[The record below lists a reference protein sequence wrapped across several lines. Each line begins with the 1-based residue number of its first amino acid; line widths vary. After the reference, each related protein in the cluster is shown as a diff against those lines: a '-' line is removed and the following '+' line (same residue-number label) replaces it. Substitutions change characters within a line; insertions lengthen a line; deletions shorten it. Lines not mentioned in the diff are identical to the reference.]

1 MQDFNE
7 MEFSLTERIV
17 SGDVAAFDEMF
28 RRCYPSLLS
37 YALQI
42 VDAKDAEDVVQ
53 DVFVWVWSHRKV
65 LPAALGGAKLRY
77 YLLRSVYNGCLNKK
91 RHIDV
96 DSTSREWF
104 RWRMEQA
111 YTAYDPDNDP
121 IIRKLY
127 SEDLG
132 QLLNDAIDSLPRR
145 CREVFILSHIEGI
158 SNKRIAEILGISL
171 STVENHIYNALKS
184 LRNKLK

>member
-17 SGDVAAFDEMF
+17 CGDVAAFDEMF
-28 RRCYPSLLS
+28 RRCYSSLLS

-53 DVFVWVWSHRKV
+53 DVFVWVWSHRKM

-91 RHIDV
+91 RHTDV

-121 IIRKLY
+121 VIRKLY
-127 SEDLG
+127 SEDLSYLVHARKRLKRLHAHVAQVSCG
-132 QLLNDAIDSLPRR
+132 IAQRPCTAAHSYAELACALL
-145 CREVFILSHIEGI
+145 C
-158 SNKRIAEILGISL
+158 
-171 STVENHIYNALKS
+171 
-184 LRNKLK
+184 KL

>member
-1 MQDFNE
+1 MLPPSQKKKNPIYNSF
-7 MEFSLTERIV
+7 FFIFYFGTE
-17 SGDVAAFDEMF
+17 
-28 RRCYPSLLS
+28 
-37 YALQI
+37 
-42 VDAKDAEDVVQ
+42 VVL
-53 DVFVWVWSHRKV
+53 K
-65 LPAALGGAKLRY
+65 
-77 YLLRSVYNGCLNKK
+77 KK
-91 RHIDV
+91 RHTDV